1 MANVVIDIAT
11 EFTGKKGFKQAE
23 TATDKLTKNVKNL
36 AGAFGLAF
44 GTAAVL
50 NYAKTSIKAAA
61 DDQKAQKQ
69 LALALENVGL
79 ARDVAS
85 TEQYIS
91 RLQSEFGILDDLL
104 RPAYQR
110 LAVATQS
117 SAESQRLLNLAL
129 DISAS
134 TGKDVNAVTVALSRA
149 YLGNNTAL
157 TRLGVGLS
165 KADLKSKS
173 FEEITTQ
180 LADTFA
186 GSATAAASTFSGQL
200 AILSTGAAEAS
211 EIIGTG
217 LIDSL
222 KLLSDGGSISNVVTD
237 MKALATA
244 ISDTTTGIALF
255 IKEIKAIPILGSA
268 LGFLFEDIGTGII
281 FSKAGKERRERLAYN
296 KNEHMSKM
304 AQVKSDTK
312 ITKLGSQQLS
322 NAKKLASTQKQIAAE
337 KKKQEALDKAALV
350 LAEGRK
356 LFDEEGIQ
364 LAAAAQGKLTD
375 EEKARLALK
384 KDIYDLDAAINEG
397 NVTAAAKLANSLI
410 ANAQKLAA
418 LRTDMV
424 DLNDVQNPF
433 SGWLLTIQRMAYE
446 LSQLAMIKPMTD
458 ASAFFT
464 PQQQATAD
472 LLSESKSKIERKIQG
487 DLEDRMKA
495 LADARARI
503 ENKISVDT
511 IGTNASPSSYGAG
524 GSMGGT
530 SVVVNVAGSVSTERD
545 LVAAITQGLYSQQAS
560 GTPVTYSTVY

>member
-173 FEEITTQ
+173 FKEITTQ

-312 ITKLGSQQLS
+312 ITKLGTTQLS

-397 NVTAAAKLANSLI
+397 NVTAAAKLANSLV

-424 DLNDVQNPF
+424 GLNDVQNPF

>member
-255 IKEIKAIPILGSA
+255 IKEIKAIPVLGSA

-296 KNEHMSKM
+296 KNEHMSKQ

-350 LAEGRK
+350 LAEGQK

-375 EEKARLALK
+375 EEKARLAIK
-384 KDIYDLDAAINEG
+384 KDIYDLEAAINEN
-397 NVTAAAKLANSLI
+397 NVTAAAKLANSLV

-424 DLNDVQNPF
+424 GLNDVQNPF
-433 SGWLLTIQRMAYE
+433 FGWLLTIQRMAYE

-511 IGTNASPSSYGAG
+511 IGTNASPASFGAG

-545 LVAAITQGLYSQQAS
+545 LVAAITQGLYTQQAS
-560 GTPVTYSTVY
+560 GTPVTYSTAY

>member
-36 AGAFGLAF
+36 ARNFGLAF

-85 TEQYIS
+85 TEAYIS

-110 LAVATQS
+110 LAVATQN

-134 TGKDVNAVTVALSRA
+134 TGKDVNSVTTALSRA

-186 GSATAAASTFSGQL
+186 GSATAAAQTFSGQL

-211 EIIGTG
+211 EIIGVG

-255 IKEIKAIPILGSA
+255 IKEVKAIPVLGSA

-296 KNEHMSKM
+296 KNEHMSKQ

-312 ITKLGSQQLS
+312 ITKLGTQQLS
-322 NAKKLASTQKQIAAE
+322 TAKKLASTQKQIAAE
-337 KKKQEALDKAALV
+337 KKKQEALDKAALLLSQGQKV
-350 LAEGRK
+350 
-356 LFDEEGIQ
+356 FDEEAIQ
-364 LAAAAQGKLTD
+364 LAAAAQGKLT
-375 EEKARLALK
+375 EEERVRVGLK
-384 KDIYDLDAAINEG
+384 QNLYDLENAINEG
-397 NVTAAAKLANSLI
+397 NVSAAAKISQSLLNNAQQLSDLRAKAGLFDSIGNPFNAWLEAIRLSVIELSKLANIKLNDAAILSNMRAINSDVTAKQRELL
-410 ANAQKLAA
+410 ASTDAEALAA
-418 LRTDMV
+418 IRELASKTVGQQNSLLQRTSFD
-424 DLNDVQNPF
+424 PAT
-433 SGWLLTIQRMAYE
+433 SGM
-446 LSQLAMIKPMTD
+446 MIP
-458 ASAFFT
+458 
-464 PQQQATAD
+464 
-472 LLSESKSKIERKIQG
+472 
-487 DLEDRMKA
+487 
-495 LADARARI
+495 
-503 ENKISVDT
+503 
-511 IGTNASPSSYGAG
+511 NASYSS
-524 GSMGGT
+524 GGT
-530 SVVVNVAGSVSTERD
+530 IVNVSVSGSVTTERD

-560 GTPVTYSTVY
+560 GTPVNYSTAY